1 MSSLEAQWKSLCSWS
16 ARHRPQLRLCLRV
29 TTSAMVGFVVAQL
42 LALPLP
48 LWTVLTAVLLTQ
60 ISVGRSLKATMDYLA
75 STLGGAVYAGT
86 IGALV
91 PHDNEIALLAAL
103 ALAVGP
109 AALVAA
115 TNPRFSATPVSAVMV
130 FFGPTIT
137 HAGPIVS
144 AFERVAEVAIGG
156 VVGLVVSLVVLP
168 GRAQDLVI
176 EAAGRMLTIMAGAVR
191 ELFEGFTASL
201 ELATIRRI
209 QDHLGETLARLNTLA
224 PEVRHEQMAR
234 FGVAAEPGP
243 LLRTLL
249 RLRHDLVM
257 IGRAAL
263 EPFADPVKTRLA
275 KPIKCVAE
283 TVADYLRA
291 SGDALTARRP
301 PPPLGDVDAA
311 LDGFTAEF
319 AAIRREGLTRGW
331 SDEAVERLFALG
343 FALEQMHQ
351 HLRDL
356 VRCVDDF
363 CGEQAG

>member
-1 MSSLEAQWKSLCSWS
+1 MDLGEFGMSRLATDWSELRAWS
-16 ARHRPQLRLCLRV
+16 ASHDAELRLCLRS
-29 TTSAMVGFVVAQL
+29 TTAGVLTLAAAQL
-42 LALPLP
+42 LNLPIAL
-48 LWTVLTAVLLTQ
+48 WAVLTAVILTQ

-144 AFERVAEVAIGG
+144 AVERVAEVAIGG
-156 VVGLVVSLVVLP
+156 VVGLVVSLLILP

-201 ELATIRRI
+201 EQTTIRRI

-275 KPIKCVAE
+275 KPSANRRSTASSLQPRVRPSRRIAASSVVKVSSAAS
-283 TVADYLRA
+283 TSPSGGGGRRA
-291 SGDALTARRP
+291 VSASPLARR
-301 PPPLGDVDAA
+301 
-311 LDGFTAEF
+311 
-319 AAIRREGLTRGW
+319 
-331 SDEAVERLFALG
+331 
-343 FALEQMHQ
+343 
-351 HLRDL
+351 
-356 VRCVDDF
+356 
-363 CGEQAG
+363 